1 MATTTFS
8 LGLATSNC
16 QNRCGSATQR
26 CHHIFG
32 ERLQNLVDKVG
43 NKLVQNSVASETPYR
58 YEFHLL
64 ADDRTI
70 NAFALPGGP
79 IFITY
84 ALFKQLNEA
93 VAALL
98 DETAGLGYMGANS
111 EDVKLVG
118 EDLTSELLGF
128 AFPEGSPLVDVI
140 NQGLAAM
147 TESGKLNEI
156 NSAYFNPDFTLD
168 YDGIAE
174 DVGEASEATGTGPC
188 SEATISTGSNG
199 LPDLGGCNMIIA
211 VENAYI
217 PFNYID
223 LADGKAKGWDY
234 DVFNELSNLL
244 NFVPVYTP
252 ASWDGMIQAV
262 ADGQFDIAGDGIT
275 ITDERDKIIDF
286 SDGYINIAQRIMV
299 STDSDI
305 SSLQDL
311 LDYINN

>member
-1 MATTTFS
+1 MKLKKNILLLTIFS
-8 LGLATSNC
+8 LIAIA
-16 QNRCGSATQR
+16 CGGAGASPVIAVQKGTTNYDKAVELV
-26 CHHIFG
+26 G
-32 ERLQNLVDKVG
+32 EENVVAYDTFDFA
-43 NKLVQNSVASETPYR
+43 VQAVISG
-58 YEFHLL
+58 
-64 ADDRTI
+64 D
-70 NAFALPGGP
+70 
-79 IFITY
+79 
-84 ALFKQLNEA
+84 A

-128 AFPEGSPLVDVI
+128 AFPDGSPLVDVI

-174 DVGEASEATGTGPC
+174 DVGEASDATGTGPC
-188 SEATISTGSNG
+188 SEVTISTGSNG

-286 SDGYINIAQRIMV
+286 SNGYINIAQRIMV
-299 STDSDI
+299 SADSDI
-305 SSLQDL
+305 ASLQDL

>member
-1 MATTTFS
+1 MKLKKNILLLTIFS
-8 LGLATSNC
+8 LIAIA
-16 QNRCGSATQR
+16 CGGAGASPVIAVQKGTTNYDKAVELV
-26 CHHIFG
+26 G
-32 ERLQNLVDKVG
+32 EENVVAYDTFDFA
-43 NKLVQNSVASETPYR
+43 VQAVISG
-58 YEFHLL
+58 
-64 ADDRTI
+64 D
-70 NAFALPGGP
+70 
-79 IFITY
+79 
-84 ALFKQLNEA
+84 A

-128 AFPEGSPLVDVI
+128 AFPDGSPLVDVI

-174 DVGEASEATGTGPC
+174 DVGEASDATGTGPC
-188 SEATISTGSNG
+188 SEVTISTGSNG

-299 STDSDI
+299 SADSDI
-305 SSLQDL
+305 ASLQDL

>member
-1 MATTTFS
+1 MKLKKNILLLTIFS
-8 LGLATSNC
+8 LIAIA
-16 QNRCGSATQR
+16 CGGAGASPVIAVQKGTTNYDKAVELV
-26 CHHIFG
+26 G
-32 ERLQNLVDKVG
+32 EENVVAYDTFDFA
-43 NKLVQNSVASETPYR
+43 VQAVISG
-58 YEFHLL
+58 
-64 ADDRTI
+64 D
-70 NAFALPGGP
+70 
-79 IFITY
+79 
-84 ALFKQLNEA
+84 A

-128 AFPEGSPLVDVI
+128 AFPDGSPLVDVI

-147 TESGKLNEI
+147 TESGKLTEI

-174 DVGEASEATGTGPC
+174 DVGEASEANGTGPC
-188 SEATISTGSNG
+188 SEATIATGSNG

>member
-1 MATTTFS
+1 MKLKKNILLLTIFS
-8 LGLATSNC
+8 LIAIA
-16 QNRCGSATQR
+16 CGGAGASPVIAVQKGTTNYDKAVELV
-26 CHHIFG
+26 G
-32 ERLQNLVDKVG
+32 EENVVAYDTFDFA
-43 NKLVQNSVASETPYR
+43 VQAVISG
-58 YEFHLL
+58 
-64 ADDRTI
+64 D
-70 NAFALPGGP
+70 
-79 IFITY
+79 
-84 ALFKQLNEA
+84 A

-128 AFPEGSPLVDVI
+128 AFPDGSPLVDVI

-147 TESGKLNEI
+147 TESGKLTEI

-299 STDSDI
+299 SVDSDI
-305 SSLQDL
+305 ASLQDL

>member
-1 MATTTFS
+1 MKLKKNILLLTIFS
-8 LGLATSNC
+8 LIAIA
-16 QNRCGSATQR
+16 CGGAGASPVIAVQKGTTNYDKAVELV
-26 CHHIFG
+26 G
-32 ERLQNLVDKVG
+32 EENVVAYDTFDFA
-43 NKLVQNSVASETPYR
+43 VQAVISG
-58 YEFHLL
+58 
-64 ADDRTI
+64 D
-70 NAFALPGGP
+70 
-79 IFITY
+79 
-84 ALFKQLNEA
+84 A

-128 AFPEGSPLVDVI
+128 AFPDGSPLVDVI

-147 TESGKLNEI
+147 TDSGKLTEI

-305 SSLQDL
+305 ASLQDL

>member
-1 MATTTFS
+1 MKLKKNILLLTIFS
-8 LGLATSNC
+8 LIAIA
-16 QNRCGSATQR
+16 CGGAGASPVIAVQKGTTNYDKAVELV
-26 CHHIFG
+26 G
-32 ERLQNLVDKVG
+32 EENVVAYDTFDFA
-43 NKLVQNSVASETPYR
+43 VQAVISG
-58 YEFHLL
+58 
-64 ADDRTI
+64 D
-70 NAFALPGGP
+70 
-79 IFITY
+79 
-84 ALFKQLNEA
+84 A

-128 AFPEGSPLVDVI
+128 AFPDGSPLVDVI

-147 TESGKLNEI
+147 TESGKLTEI

-174 DVGEASEATGTGPC
+174 DVGEASEANGTGPC

-305 SSLQDL
+305 ASLQDL

>member
-1 MATTTFS
+1 MKLKKNILILTIFS
-8 LGLATSNC
+8 LIAIA
-16 QNRCGSATQR
+16 CGGAGASPVIAVQKGTTNYDKAVELV
-26 CHHIFG
+26 G
-32 ERLQNLVDKVG
+32 EENVVAYDTFDFA
-43 NKLVQNSVASETPYR
+43 VQAVISG
-58 YEFHLL
+58 
-64 ADDRTI
+64 D
-70 NAFALPGGP
+70 
-79 IFITY
+79 
-84 ALFKQLNEA
+84 A

-174 DVGEASEATGTGPC
+174 DVGEASEASGTGPC

>member
-1 MATTTFS
+1 MKLKKNILLLIIFS
-8 LGLATSNC
+8 LIAIA
-16 QNRCGSATQR
+16 CGGAGASPVIAVQKGTTNYEKAVELV
-26 CHHIFG
+26 G
-32 ERLQNLVDKVG
+32 EENVVAYDTFDFA
-43 NKLVQNSVASETPYR
+43 VQAVISG
-58 YEFHLL
+58 
-64 ADDRTI
+64 D
-70 NAFALPGGP
+70 
-79 IFITY
+79 
-84 ALFKQLNEA
+84 A

-275 ITDERDKIIDF
+275 ITDERDKIIYF
-286 SDGYINIAQRIMV
+286 SYGYINIAQRIMV
-299 STDSDI
+299 STESDI

>member
-1 MATTTFS
+1 MKLKKSILILTIFS
-8 LGLATSNC
+8 LIAIA
-16 QNRCGSATQR
+16 CGGAGASPVIAVQKGTTNYDKAVELV
-26 CHHIFG
+26 G
-32 ERLQNLVDKVG
+32 EENVVAYDTFDFA
-43 NKLVQNSVASETPYR
+43 VQAVISG
-58 YEFHLL
+58 
-64 ADDRTI
+64 D
-70 NAFALPGGP
+70 
-79 IFITY
+79 
-84 ALFKQLNEA
+84 A

-174 DVGEASEATGTGPC
+174 DVGEASEASGTGPC

>member
-1 MATTTFS
+1 MKLKKNILILTIFS
-8 LGLATSNC
+8 LIAIA
-16 QNRCGSATQR
+16 CGGAGASPVIAVQKGTTNYDKAVELV
-26 CHHIFG
+26 G
-32 ERLQNLVDKVG
+32 EENVVAYDTFDFA
-43 NKLVQNSVASETPYR
+43 VQAVISG
-58 YEFHLL
+58 
-64 ADDRTI
+64 D
-70 NAFALPGGP
+70 
-79 IFITY
+79 
-84 ALFKQLNEA
+84 A

-128 AFPEGSPLVDVI
+128 AFPDGSPLVDVI

-174 DVGEASEATGTGPC
+174 DVGEASDATGTGPC

-262 ADGQFDIAGDGIT
+262 ADGQFDVAGDGIT

-299 STDSDI
+299 SADSDI
-305 SSLQDL
+305 ASLQDL

>member
-1 MATTTFS
+1 MKLKKNILILTIFS
-8 LGLATSNC
+8 LIAIA
-16 QNRCGSATQR
+16 CGGAGASPVIAVQKGTTNYDKAVELV
-26 CHHIFG
+26 G
-32 ERLQNLVDKVG
+32 EENVVAYDTFDFA
-43 NKLVQNSVASETPYR
+43 VQAVISG
-58 YEFHLL
+58 
-64 ADDRTI
+64 D
-70 NAFALPGGP
+70 
-79 IFITY
+79 
-84 ALFKQLNEA
+84 A

>member
-1 MATTTFS
+1 MKLKKNILILTIFS
-8 LGLATSNC
+8 LIAIA
-16 QNRCGSATQR
+16 CGGAGASPVIAVQKGTTNYDKAVELV
-26 CHHIFG
+26 G
-32 ERLQNLVDKVG
+32 EDNVVAYDTFDFA
-43 NKLVQNSVASETPYR
+43 VQAVISG
-58 YEFHLL
+58 
-64 ADDRTI
+64 D
-70 NAFALPGGP
+70 
-79 IFITY
+79 
-84 ALFKQLNEA
+84 A
-93 VAALL
+93 VAAVV

-118 EDLTSELLGF
+118 EDLTSDSLGF
-128 AFPEGSPLVDVI
+128 AFPDGSPLVDPI
-140 NQGLAAM
+140 NQGLSAM
-147 TESGKLNEI
+147 KDSGKLQEI
-156 NSAYFNPDFTLD
+156 NEYYFNPDFNVGD
-168 YDGIAE
+168 DDISE
-174 DVGEASEATGTGPC
+174 DLGEASEETGTGPC

-217 PFNYID
+217 PYNYID

-305 SSLQDL
+305 ASLQDL